1 MKLLMSHMLSQIFS
15 ICTLFFL
22 LSSVNSLT
30 AQPLKV
36 EPKDEKL
43 LNGEPLI
50 YRLEPEARGGQ
61 AYKLVYLVNAH
72 VDVVWRFKTDFN
84 NEFVLTNKFIEE
96 HRFINREDNVVITEV
111 KYSNRPGVKF
121 RWRTTLSPSSYRLD
135 FVLIDPEK
143 SGQKFHYGYI
153 QLEAFGQ
160 NTRVTHVAYFDFFGA
175 FFWVHYPWS
184 GGMSD
189 FLRYMARWEQK
200 AIILLREKYVGQR
213 AK

>member
-1 MKLLMSHMLSQIFS
+1 MLSQIFS

-22 LSSVNSLT
+22 LSSVNSLA

-43 LNGEPLI
+43 LNGESLI

-61 AYKLVYLVNAH
+61 AYKLVYIVRAN

-96 HRFINREDNVVITEV
+96 NRFISREDNVVITEA
-111 KYSNRPGVKF
+111 KYLNRPRVKF
-121 RWRTTLSPSSYRLD
+121 RWRTTLSPLSYRLD
-135 FVLIDPEK
+135 FVLINPEK
-143 SGQKFHYGYI
+143 SKQIFHYGYI

-160 NTRVTHVAYFDFFGA
+160 NTKVTHVAYFDFFLA
-175 FFWVHYPWS
+175 FLWVHYPWS

-189 FLRYMARWEQK
+189 FLRYMARWEQE
-200 AIILLREKYVGQR
+200 AIILLKEKYVGQR
-213 AK
+213 AE

>member
-1 MKLLMSHMLSQIFS
+1 MSNMLSQIFS

-22 LSSVNSLT
+22 LSSVNSLA

-43 LNGEPLI
+43 LNGEALI

-61 AYKLVYLVNAH
+61 AYKLVYLVSAN

-96 HRFINREDNVVITEV
+96 NRLISHEDNVVITEA

-135 FVLIDPEK
+135 FVLINPEK
-143 SGQKFHYGYI
+143 SRQKFHYGYI

-175 FFWVHYPWS
+175 FIWVHYPWS

-189 FLRYMARWEQK
+189 FLRYMARWEQE
-200 AIILLREKYVGQR
+200 AIILLKEKYVGQR
-213 AK
+213 AE